1 MRFTV
6 RTKLFGGFGL
16 VVLLL
21 VVCVV
26 FAVSSLRGV
35 SGHLKTVGESDLPG
49 AEAIGAIDND
59 ESDYRADQLQDLLV
73 TSASARRSLE
83 ASLAQQDN
91 ALQKEFAAYETYV
104 SDPTDRAD
112 WQTAKTQWQQY
123 VSETAS
129 SQKLVDAGQ
138 VAAAGAVLDGKN
150 GDAFDTLS
158 HHLKEW
164 VNYNDDLSNAQA
176 KSALASASRSQ
187 TIMVVLAII
196 AALIA
201 GAIAF
206 FVTRGIVNGV
216 RRMLAAAEQIGDGD
230 LTVDVSDVRSRD
242 EIGDMANAFQTMG
255 EKLRGVVGQ
264 ISNAATGLS
273 AASEQ
278 MASTSEEAGRAVGE
292 IANAVSE
299 VATGAERQVRI
310 VESARGVAQEVGV
323 AVQTSAAT
331 AQETAAA
338 AEQAR
343 VLAQQGVA
351 ASEQATAGM
360 EAVRASTEAVT
371 VAMHALETKSD
382 EIGGIVETIT
392 GIAGQTNLLALN
404 AAIEAARAGEQ
415 GRGFA
420 VVAEEVRKLAEE
432 SQQAAALIADLI
444 QQVQAETQKAVS
456 TVEAGARETES
467 GAATVVRAREAF
479 EQIGQS
485 VEDMTGRIGAI
496 ASTSQQIAA
505 SAERM
510 QTEIGE
516 VAAVAEQSSAATE
529 QVSASSEETSASAQE
544 IAASAQELAR
554 TAEELAGIVSQ
565 FRTA

>member
-16 VVLLL
+16 VALLL
-21 VVCVV
+21 IVCVV
-26 FAVSSLRGV
+26 FAVSALRGV
-35 SGHLKTVGESDLPG
+35 SAHLKTVGESDLPS
-49 AEAIGAIDND
+49 AEVIGAIDND
-59 ESDYRADQLQDLLV
+59 ESDYRADQLQTLLV
-73 TSASARRSLE
+73 TSATARKTLE
-83 ASLAQQDN
+83 ASLDQQEQD
-91 ALQKEFAAYETYV
+91 LEKQFTSYGQYV
-104 SDPTDRAD
+104 GDPTDRAD
-112 WQTAKTQWQQY
+112 WQTARSQWRTY
-123 VSETAS
+123 VAETAKARS
-129 SQKLVDAGQ
+129 LAESGQ
-138 VAAAGAVLDGKN
+138 LAAAGAVLNGKN
-150 GDAFDTLS
+150 GEAFTMLS
-158 HHLKEW
+158 RHLRDW
-164 VNYNDDLSNAQA
+164 VSHNDEVSNAGA
-176 KSALASASRSQ
+176 HDALASASRSQ
-187 TIMVVLAII
+187 TIMVVLAVI
-196 AALIA
+196 AALVA

-206 FVTRGIVNGV
+206 FVTRGIVSGV

-230 LTVDVSDVRSRD
+230 LTVDVSDVQSRD
-242 EIGDMANAFQTMG
+242 EIGDMARAFQTMG
-255 EKLRGVVGQ
+255 EKLRGIVGQ
-264 ISNAATGLS
+264 ISSAATGLS

-310 VESARGVAQEVGV
+310 VESARGVAQEVGA

-343 VLAQQGVA
+343 ALAQQGVA

-360 EAVRASTEAVT
+360 DAVRASTEAVT
-371 VAMHALETKSD
+371 AAMQALAHKSD

-444 QQVQAETQKAVS
+444 QQVQTETQKAVT
-456 TVEAGARETES
+456 TVEAGARETEA
-467 GAATVVRAREAF
+467 GAATVLQAREAF
-479 EQIGQS
+479 EQIGRS
-485 VEDMTGRIGAI
+485 VDDMTGRIGAI

-510 QTEIGE
+510 QSEIGE

-529 QVSASSEETSASAQE
+529 QVSASSQETSASAQE

-554 TAEELAGIVSQ
+554 TAEDLAGIVSQ

>member
-1 MRFTV
+1 MRLTV

-16 VVLLL
+16 VVVLL
-21 VVCVV
+21 VV
-26 FAVSSLRGV
+26 SSVLGI
-35 SGHLKTVGESDLPG
+35 SQLGSLKNEVDGLGGDDLPSVQTISDVN
-49 AEAIGAIDND
+49 AAAA
-59 ESDYRADQLQDLLV
+59 DYRMADY
-73 TSASARRSLE
+73 A
-83 ASLAQQDN
+83 
-91 ALQKEFAAYETYV
+91 F
-104 SDPTDRAD
+104 
-112 WQTAKTQWQQY
+112 
-123 VSETAS
+123 
-129 SQKLVDAGQ
+129 
-138 VAAAGAVLDGKN
+138 VAAADAAARKTAAAALSKDERTVAAAFATYRRSYVTDARDRTLLGSASTAWQRYLARVKPVVGLAQGGKQAAASGLLAGTADEYASFDRELAAWESNGRLVATADVKSASSTYASSRLVLLVLALIAVV
-150 GDAFDTLS
+150 A
-158 HHLKEW
+158 
-164 VNYNDDLSNAQA
+164 A
-176 KSALASASRSQ
+176 SALAF
-187 TIMVVLAII
+187 
-196 AALIA
+196 LI
-201 GAIAF
+201 
-206 FVTRGIVNGV
+206 TRGIVGGI
-216 RRMLAAAEQIGDGD
+216 RRMLAAARSIGEGD

-242 EIGDMANAFQTMG
+242 EIGEMASAFQDMS

-264 ISNAATGLS
+264 ISTAATGLS
-273 AASEQ
+273 AASEE

-323 AVQTSAAT
+323 AVQQSAAT

-343 VLAQQGVA
+343 TLARQGVA

-360 EAVRASTEAVT
+360 DAVRASTEAVT
-371 VAMHALETKSD
+371 AAMHALETKSD

-432 SQQAAALIADLI
+432 SQQAASLIADLI

-456 TVEAGARETES
+456 TVEAGARETEA
-467 GAATVVRAREAF
+467 GAATVVQAREAF
-479 EQIGQS
+479 EQIGRS
-485 VEDMTGRIGAI
+485 VDDMTGRIGDI

-510 QTEIGE
+510 QSEIGE

>member
-1 MRFTV
+1 MRVTV

-16 VVLLL
+16 VVVLL
-21 VVCVV
+21 VV
-26 FAVSSLRGV
+26 SSVLAISQLG
-35 SGHLKTVGESDLPG
+35 SLKNEVDGIGSDDLPSVQTIADVG
-49 AEAIGAIDND
+49 LAAADHRLA
-59 ESDYRADQLQDLLV
+59 DYGLVAATDSKARAAAAKKLSADAQD
-73 TSASARRSLE
+73 
-83 ASLAQQDN
+83 
-91 ALQKEFAAYETYV
+91 
-104 SDPTDRAD
+104 
-112 WQTAKTQWQQY
+112 
-123 VSETAS
+123 
-129 SQKLVDAGQ
+129 
-138 VAAAGAVLDGKN
+138 VAAAFATYRKSYVTDARDQALLTSAVAAWQKYADRVQPVGALAGAGKQSAADAVLASTADEYASFDNELTAWESN
-150 GDAFDTLS
+150 GRAVASADVESANTTYSSGRLI
-158 HHLKEW
+158 LL
-164 VNYNDDLSNAQA
+164 VLALVA
-176 KSALASASRSQ
+176 VVAASALA
-187 TIMVVLAII
+187 IVI
-196 AALIA
+196 
-201 GAIAF
+201 
-206 FVTRGIVNGV
+206 TRGIVRGIQ
-216 RRMLAAAEQIGDGD
+216 RMLAAAASIGEGD

-242 EIGDMANAFQTMG
+242 EIGDMAGAFQRMS
-255 EKLRGVVGQ
+255 ERLRGVVGQ
-264 ISNAATGLS
+264 IANAATGLS
-273 AASEQ
+273 AASEE

-310 VESARGVAQEVGV
+310 VESARGVALEVGV
-323 AVQTSAAT
+323 AVQQSAAT

-360 EAVRASTEAVT
+360 DAVRASTEAVT
-371 VAMHALETKSD
+371 AAMHALETKSD

-432 SQQAAALIADLI
+432 SQQAAALISDLI
-444 QQVQAETQKAVS
+444 EQVQSETQKAVT
-456 TVEAGARETES
+456 TVEAGARETEA
-467 GAATVVRAREAF
+467 GAATVLQAREAF
-479 EQIGQS
+479 EQIGRS
-485 VEDMTGRIGAI
+485 VEDMSGRIGDI

-510 QTEIGE
+510 QSEIGE

-529 QVSASSEETSASAQE
+529 QVSASSQETSASAQE

-554 TAEELAGIVSQ
+554 TAEELTGIVNQ